1 MRGGDR
7 KTVPGAWTR
16 TLGVSALAL
25 CGAMGAPQTA
35 AEAAL
40 PVRLRGSPVPSQ
52 LQSSGVPTTLQVWT
66 IPAPFPPQQLP
77 PPLPGAGTSSSYALD
92 RESVRRVIWMHL
104 NQVKY
109 CYQQA
114 LMLKPGLAGRMVV
127 QFQITPQGQVQDLSI
142 QETTL
147 RAPELLQCVGESM
160 RGWTFPPAPYY
171 AGTTQVTYPFV
182 LRPKVPEPPP
192 GIDVSDDELAR
203 LGIYKDPEPPAV
215 DIQF

>member
-7 KTVPGAWTR
+7 IRAKVTR
-16 TLGVSALAL
+16 ALGFSVLAL
-25 CGAMGAPQTA
+25 CGAMGAPTG

-40 PVRLRGSPVPSQ
+40 PVRLRGSPVPAQ
-52 LQSSGVPTTLQVWT
+52 LQSSGVPATLQVWT
-66 IPAPFPPQQLP
+66 IPAPFPTQQQLA
-77 PPLPGAGTSSSYALD
+77 PPLPGAGTTSSYALD

-142 QETTL
+142 QETSL
-147 RAPELLQCVGESM
+147 RAPDLLQCIGESM